1 MADDERDNNAHTN
14 NGGHTWHNQQEANA
28 EAIVQLQEHV
38 LQLHEQVKELT
49 ANVKFVITSMREML
63 KLI

>member
-1 MADDERDNNAHTN
+1 MTDKTYND